1 MVGED
6 EMSLDEM
13 FDIFNNRMEKIGT
26 ASRSEA
32 HLLGLWHQTFH
43 CWVYRETD
51 GQGPSLLFQ
60 LRDAEKDTYP
70 SLLDISCAGHL
81 LTGERVEDGIRELKE
96 ELGLSVSFNALHSCG
111 VFVDDNTITK
121 TLIDREFCHMFLY
134 ECAKDVSEYDFQV
147 SEVSGLYFINMDE
160 FQQLIQGDIESVVAE
175 GITLNGS
182 TGERYEENRVVSLRD
197 FVPHQ
202 KEYYDLIL
210 SEIRKL

>member
-1 MVGED
+1 
-6 EMSLDEM
+6 MSLYEI

-60 LRDAEKDTYP
+60 LRDAKKDTYP

-81 LTGERVEDGIRELKE
+81 IAGERIEDGIRELKE
-96 ELGLSVSFNALHSCG
+96 ELGLDISFKALHPCG
-111 VFVDDNTITK
+111 VFVDDNTITE
-121 TLIDREFCHMFLY
+121 TLIDREFCHVFLY
-134 ECAKDVSEYDFQV
+134 KCVKDVSEYEFQV
-147 SEVSGLYFINMDE
+147 SEVSGLYFINMDK

-175 GITLNGS
+175 GITRNEN
-182 TGERYEENRVVSLRD
+182 TGERYEENREVNLRD

-202 KEYYDLIL
+202 KGYYDLIL
-210 SEIRKL
+210 HEIRDRE